1 MNDALVLRLASQ
13 RDEAKLRSVVL
24 SLNRSIAGVKLENCD
39 ARTNMLDMV
48 NYGINNPV
56 SARIIFDFLEE
67 PRNNPRKA
75 R

>member
-1 MNDALVLRLASQ
+1 MNKALVLRLANQ

-24 SLNRSIAGVKLENCD
+24 SLNRSIAAVNLGDTKPT
-39 ARTNMLDMV
+39 TNMLDMV